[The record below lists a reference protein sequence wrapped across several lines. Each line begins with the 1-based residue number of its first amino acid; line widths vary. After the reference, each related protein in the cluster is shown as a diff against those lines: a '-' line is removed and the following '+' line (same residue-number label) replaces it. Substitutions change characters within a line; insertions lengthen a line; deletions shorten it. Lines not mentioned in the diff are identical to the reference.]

1 MQLVEKHIIKGSN
14 PIFNEMDIL
23 AFKAKNL
30 YNSALYLHRQRYND
44 GLPHLSG
51 YDMIKQ
57 MQTHESYV
65 TLPRKVSQQII
76 LKLDKSYKSY
86 FAALKAYKKDA
97 SKFKA
102 IPKPPKYKDSAKGR
116 FMVIYSKQAIN
127 KGNKLSGTNIT
138 VKTSK
143 QNINEIRIIPN
154 RDKTYTIEVVY
165 TVADVPK
172 KEDNGKIASI
182 DLGLDNLMTLSSNAA
197 KPIILNGKPLKSINQ
212 YYNKKKAYLQSK
224 LRDNKKTS
232 KRIQKL
238 TSKRNN
244 KINDYLHKAT
254 TLVIN
259 YLVSN
264 DITTLIVGYNK
275 EWKQRINIG
284 SKNNQNFVGI
294 PFLRV
299 IQMLEYKC
307 QLKGITLTKTEE
319 SYTSKTSFLD
329 NEIPKKQESY
339 LGRRVKRGLF
349 KSASGKVINADL
361 NGSLQIMKKVVPNA
375 FSNGIEGFVVSPM
388 VVTVK

>member
-1 MQLVEKHIIKGSN
+1 M
-14 PIFNEMDIL
+14 
-23 AFKAKNL
+23 
-30 YNSALYLHRQRYND
+30 
-44 GLPHLSG
+44 
-51 YDMIKQ
+51 
-57 MQTHESYV
+57 
-65 TLPRKVSQQII
+65 
-76 LKLDKSYKSY
+76 
-86 FAALKAYKKDA
+86 
-97 SKFKA
+97 
-102 IPKPPKYKDSAKGR
+102 PKPPKYKDSTTGR
-116 FMVIYSKQAIN
+116 FMLNYTKQAIL
-127 KGNKLSGTNIT
+127 KGNKLSGTNIV

-143 QNINEIRIIPN
+143 QNINEIRILPN
-154 RDKTYTIEVVY
+154 SDKTYTIEVVY

-172 KEDNGKIASI
+172 KENNGKIASI
-182 DLGLDNLMTLSSNAA
+182 DLGLNNLMTIGSNAA
-197 KPIILNGKPLKSINQ
+197 KPIIINGKPLKSINQ
-212 YYNKKKAYLQSK
+212 YYNKKNAYLQSK

-299 IQMLEYKC
+299 IEILEYKC
-307 QLKGITLTKTEE
+307 ELKGITLTKTEE

-329 NEIPKKQESY
+329 NEMPKKQESY

-349 KSASGKVINADL
+349 KSASGKAINADL
-361 NGSLQIMKKVVPNA
+361 NASLQIMKKVVPNA
-375 FSNGIEGFVVSPM
+375 FSNGIEGFVVSPT
-388 VVTVK
+388 VITVK